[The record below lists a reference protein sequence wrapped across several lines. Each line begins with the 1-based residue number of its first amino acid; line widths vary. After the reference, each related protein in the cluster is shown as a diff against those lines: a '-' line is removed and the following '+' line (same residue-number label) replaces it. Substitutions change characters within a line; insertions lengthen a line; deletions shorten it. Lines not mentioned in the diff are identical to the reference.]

1 MFDRSDLRA
10 AVDAG
15 IITRDQANRLD
26 AFLNHRG
33 QKAAATAAE
42 PGTAP
47 VAAQTAS
54 PQDENL
60 RFLNNFNDIFITIGI
75 VILAM
80 GLTAVTSLF
89 FGPKLWS
96 MITGGSA
103 GAFGAVILM
112 PIAAGMWLL
121 AEYFGRRRRMLLPTM
136 AAISVFTLY
145 SGLSIGMIASGLTGM
160 NAETITSLGQA
171 WDTLGNTGMGTFIG
185 CAAAALLAWWRF
197 RLPFCMFLIAVSV
210 AAAAYTFAGFF
221 GDAGLVF
228 GGFLSIVIGVLTL
241 GAAIWF
247 DQQDPGRITRL
258 SDNAFWL
265 HVAAAPQIILG
276 LRGMVMG
283 APTATPTTFEAMILL
298 ACLAGL
304 GLLSLALNR
313 RALVVSSLLSFWLA
327 LGQVVDAVGGGGT
340 TSFIATTLLL
350 GTGIIALGGG
360 WHTAR
365 RAVLKH
371 LPKDGI
377 AARIFP
383 PETLA

>member
-1 MFDRSDLRA
+1 MFDRTDLRA

-15 IITRDQANRLD
+15 IITRDQASRLD
-26 AFLNHRG
+26 AFLASR
-33 QKAAATAAE
+33 
-42 PGTAP
+42 TAP
-47 VAAQTAS
+47 PAETGTGTKVAL

-89 FGPKLWS
+89 FGPQFWS
-96 MITGGSA
+96 MVTGGNA
-103 GAFGAVILM
+103 GAFGAIILM
-112 PIAAGMWLL
+112 PLAAGMWLL

-145 SGLSIGMIASGLTGM
+145 SGLSIGMISSGLTGM
-160 NAETITSLGQA
+160 NAKTVTSLTQA
-171 WDTLGNTGMGTFIG
+171 WDTLGNTGVGTFLG
-185 CAAAALLAWWRF
+185 CGAAAFLAWWRF
-197 RLPFCMFLIAVSV
+197 RLPFCMFLMAVSV
-210 AAAAYTFAGFF
+210 AAAAYTFTGIF

-228 GGFLSIVIGVLTL
+228 GGLLSVIIGFATL
-241 GAAIWF
+241 AAAIWF
-247 DQQDPGRITRL
+247 DQKDPGRITRL

-276 LRGMVMG
+276 LRGIVMG
-283 APTATPTTFEAMILL
+283 APTATPSTMEAMILL

-327 LGQVVDAVGGGGT
+327 LGQVVDAVGGGGST
-340 TSFIATTLLL
+340 TFIATALLL
-350 GTGIIALGGG
+350 GAGIIALGGG
-360 WHTAR
+360 WHSAR
-365 RAVLKH
+365 RWVLKR
-371 LPKDGI
+371 LPKEGL
-377 AARIFP
+377 AGRIFP
-383 PETLA
+383 PETHA

>member
-1 MFDRSDLRA
+1 MFDRADIRA
-10 AVDAG
+10 AAEAG
-15 IITRDQANRLD
+15 IITRDQASRLE
-26 AFLNHRG
+26 AFLTQR
-33 QKAAATAAE
+33 AAPAT
-42 PGTAP
+42 
-47 VAAQTAS
+47 QTAV

-80 GLTAVTSLF
+80 GLTAITSLF
-89 FGPKLWS
+89 FGPHFWS
-96 MITGGSA
+96 MVTGGNA
-103 GAFGAVILM
+103 GGFGAIILM
-112 PIAAGMWLL
+112 PVAAVMWLL

-136 AAISVFTLY
+136 AAISIFTLY
-145 SGLSIGMIASGLTGM
+145 SGLSFGMVASGITGV
-160 NAETITSLGQA
+160 NAETVTSLTDA
-171 WDTLGNTGMGTFIG
+171 WNTVGRSSFSTLLG
-185 CAAAALLAWWRF
+185 CFGAAALAWWRF
-197 RLPFCMFLIAVSV
+197 RLPFCMFLMAVS
-210 AAAAYTFAGFF
+210 AAFAAYTFAGFF

-228 GGFLSIVIGVLTL
+228 GGLLSVIIGFLTL

-247 DQQDPGRITRL
+247 DQKDPGRITRL

-276 LRGMVMG
+276 LRGLVMG
-283 APTATPTTFEAMILL
+283 APTATPSTFEAMILL

-327 LGQVVDAVGGGGT
+327 LGQVVDAVGGGGST
-340 TSFIATTLLL
+340 TFIATALLL

-365 RAVLKH
+365 RWVLKR
-371 LPKDGI
+371 LPADGVTG
-377 AARIFP
+377 RIFP
-383 PETLA
+383 PEAG

>member
-1 MFDRSDLRA
+1 MFDRSEIRA
-10 AVDAG
+10 AVEAG
-15 IITRDQANRLD
+15 ILTRDQASRLD
-26 AFLNHRG
+26 AFLASR
-33 QKAAATAAE
+33 AAPE
-42 PGTAP
+42 PGAAP
-47 VAAQTAS
+47 VAV
-54 PQDENL
+54 PDENL

-80 GLTAVTSLF
+80 GLTAITGLF
-89 FGPKLWS
+89 FGPKFWS
-96 MITGGSA
+96 MLTGGNAS
-103 GAFGAVILM
+103 AFGALILM
-112 PIAAGMWLL
+112 PVAGVMWLL

-145 SGLSIGMIASGLTGM
+145 SGLSIGMIASGLTGA
-160 NAETITSLGQA
+160 NAKTISSLTEA
-171 WDTLGNTGMGTFIG
+171 WGTLGNTGIGTFIG
-185 CAAAALLAWWRF
+185 CGAAAAVAWLRF
-197 RLPFCMFLIAVSV
+197 RLPFCMFLMAVSA

-221 GDAGLVF
+221 GSAGLVF
-228 GGFLSIVIGVLTL
+228 GGFLSVVIGIATL

-265 HVAAAPQIILG
+265 HMAAAPQIILG

-283 APTATPTTFEAMILL
+283 SPGASPDTFEAMILL
-298 ACLAGL
+298 ASLIGL

-327 LGQVVDAVGGGGT
+327 LGQIVDAVGGGGS

-350 GTGIIALGGG
+350 GTGIILLGGG

-365 RAVLKH
+365 RWVLSWV
-371 LPKDGI
+371 PKTGI

-383 PETLA
+383 PEPA

>member
-1 MFDRSDLRA
+1 MFDRTEIRA

-15 IITRDQANRLD
+15 IITRDQASRLE
-26 AFLNHRG
+26 AFLVSR
-33 QKAAATAAE
+33 ATPDTSA
-42 PGTAP
+42 AP
-47 VAAQTAS
+47 VQA
-54 PQDENL
+54 QDENL

-80 GLTAVTSLF
+80 GLTAVTGLF
-89 FGPKLWS
+89 FGPQFWS
-96 MITGGSA
+96 MVTGGNA
-103 GAFGAVILM
+103 GAFGAIILM
-112 PIAAGMWLL
+112 PVAAAMWLL

-145 SGLSIGMIASGLTGM
+145 SGLSIGMIASGLTGA
-160 NAETITSLGQA
+160 NAKTVTSLTQA
-171 WDTLGNTGMGTFIG
+171 WDTLGQTGMGTFIG
-185 CAAAALLAWWRF
+185 CGVAALVAWLRF
-197 RLPFCMFLIAVSV
+197 RLPFCMFLIAVSA

-221 GDAGLVF
+221 GNAGLVF
-228 GGFLSIVIGVLTL
+228 GGFLSIVIGLATL
-241 GAAIWF
+241 AAAIYF
-247 DQQDPGRITRL
+247 DQRDPGRITRL

-283 APTATPTTFEAMILL
+283 SPAATPSTLEAMILL

-304 GLLSLALNR
+304 SLLSLALNR

-327 LGQVVDAVGGGGT
+327 LGQVVDAVGGGGST
-340 TSFIATTLLL
+340 TFIATTMLL
-350 GTGIIALGGG
+350 GAGIIALGGG

-365 RAVLKH
+365 RWVLGWV
-371 LPKDGI
+371 PKTGL

-383 PETLA
+383 PEPA

>member
-15 IITRDQANRLD
+15 IITRDQASRME
-26 AFLNHRG
+26 AFLTKRADPVS
-33 QKAAATAAE
+33 QV
-42 PGTAP
+42 AP
-47 VAAQTAS
+47 EQG
-54 PQDENL
+54 ENL

-89 FGPKLWS
+89 FGPQFWS
-96 MITGGSA
+96 MVTGGNA
-103 GAFGAVILM
+103 GAFGAIILM
-112 PIAAGMWLL
+112 PVAGVMWLL

-145 SGLSIGMIASGLTGM
+145 SGLSIGMIASGLTGI
-160 NAETITSLGQA
+160 NAKTVTSLTQA
-171 WDTLGNTGMGTFIG
+171 WDTLGNTGVGTFLG
-185 CAAAALLAWWRF
+185 CGAAAFLAWWRF
-197 RLPFCMFLIAVSV
+197 RLPFCMFLIAVS
-210 AAAAYTFAGFF
+210 AAATAYTFTGIF
-221 GDAGLVF
+221 GDTGLVL
-228 GGFLSIVIGVLTL
+228 GGLLSVIIGFATL
-241 GAAIWF
+241 AAAIWF

-276 LRGMVMG
+276 LRGVVMG
-283 APTATPTTFEAMILL
+283 SPGAAPSTLEAMVLL

-327 LGQVVDAVGGGGT
+327 LGQVVEAVGGGGST
-340 TSFIATTLLL
+340 TFIATALLL
-350 GTGIIALGGG
+350 GAGIIALGGG
-360 WHTAR
+360 WHSAR
-365 RAVLKH
+365 RWVLKR
-371 LPKDGI
+371 LPKEGI
-377 AARIFP
+377 AGRIFP
-383 PETLA
+383 PETHA